1 LSDSRARILRQQA
14 ELEAANQVLQHRTE
28 ALISLESIGQAL
40 GASPSLGELA
50 ARLCRHAR
58 DLCGADRSIL
68 YHVDPQRRKA
78 EVLAESGWGP
88 TVLHRPIDAEL
99 VIGGH
104 TNPEPVA
111 ASHWPPGVPQH
122 ATDVTARALRAGLR
136 IPLMTGEGHVGLMMV
151 HTSQKARFTPG
162 EIALLQTFASQAAV
176 AIERASLL
184 EALQEKLAQ
193 LRAAQ
198 AELVQKKL
206 MEQEL
211 QLARQ
216 VQLSVLPSVFPRVP
230 GYLFAA
236 QSLPARWVGG
246 DFYDLLQLDRGRLG
260 IAIGDVSGKG
270 MPAALFVAQVH
281 SLLVAEAHRE
291 RSPLKVLAN
300 VHRLLQS
307 LGRSRMFVTVFYGIV
322 EIEGDQLTYARA
334 GHDKPLLLR
343 QGRIEALEGEG
354 TVLGFSDME
363 DLYLSEE
370 QILLQ
375 DGDSLV
381 LYTDG
386 LADALSPAGQR
397 LGLRE
402 LISLVQAHSGLPA
415 EELVKATFANVLAH
429 QGSAEQFDD
438 MSMLVVSLTGAPSM
452 KAIAEE

>member
-1 LSDSRARILRQQA
+1 
-14 ELEAANQVLQHRTE
+14 
-28 ALISLESIGQAL
+28 
-40 GASPSLGELA
+40 
-50 ARLCRHAR
+50 
-58 DLCGADRSIL
+58 
-68 YHVDPQRRKA
+68 
-78 EVLAESGWGP
+78 
-88 TVLHRPIDAEL
+88 
-99 VIGGH
+99 
-104 TNPEPVA
+104 
-111 ASHWPPGVPQH
+111 
-122 ATDVTARALRAGLR
+122 
-136 IPLMTGEGHVGLMMV
+136 
-151 HTSQKARFTPG
+151 
-162 EIALLQTFASQAAV
+162 
-176 AIERASLL
+176 
-184 EALQEKLAQ
+184 
-193 LRAAQ
+193 
-198 AELVQKKL
+198 
-206 MEQEL
+206 
-211 QLARQ
+211 
-216 VQLSVLPSVFPRVP
+216 
-230 GYLFAA
+230 
-236 QSLPARWVGG
+236 
-246 DFYDLLQLDRGRLG
+246 
-260 IAIGDVSGKG
+260 
-270 MPAALFVAQVH
+270 VAQVH